1 VNNCTLSIV
10 TVALM
15 LTAFFSHSA
24 VPAQATPSR
33 PLSSCLDPNRARS
46 WHHIDSDE
54 ILVDAGRQRF
64 HLRLA
69 TSCPELD
76 YNHTL
81 VFRSGHGVGRICGNS
96 GDTLLFSQRDARH
109 FPCRIVEVNSLSKD
123 DYRVLLNHHKP
134 QQGVVEVRNPDDKG
148 DSGKN

>member
-1 VNNCTLSIV
+1 VNNGTRTIG
-10 TVALM
+10 TVALI
-15 LTAFFSHSA
+15 LAAFGTHSA
-24 VPAQATPSR
+24 LPAEATPSR
-33 PLSSCLDPNRARS
+33 PLSTCLDPTRARS

-81 VFRSGHGVGRICGNS
+81 VFRSGHGIGRICGNS
-96 GDTLLFSQRDARH
+96 GDTVLFAQTDTRH
-109 FPCRIVEVNSLSKD
+109 FPCRIVEVTSVSKD
-123 DYRVLLNHHKP
+123 DYQILLKHHKP
-134 QQGVVEVRNPDDKG
+134 QQGLVEIRDPDDSG
-148 DSGKN
+148 ASGKN

>member
-1 VNNCTLSIV
+1 MNNCTLSIA
-10 TVALM
+10 TVAFM
-15 LTAFFSHSA
+15 LTAFGSHA
-24 VPAQATPSR
+24 TVPAETTQSR
-33 PLSSCLDPNRARS
+33 PLSACLDPTRARS

-81 VFRSGHGVGRICGNS
+81 VFRSGHGIGRICGNS
-96 GDTLLFSQRDARH
+96 GDRVLFQQSDTRH
-109 FPCRIVEVNSLSKD
+109 FPCRIVEVTSVSKD
-123 DYRVLLNHHKP
+123 DYEILLKSGAGP
-134 QQGVVEVRNPDDKG
+134 KGIVETREPGVE
-148 DSGKN
+148 

>member
-1 VNNCTLSIV
+1 
-10 TVALM
+10 
-15 LTAFFSHSA
+15 
-24 VPAQATPSR
+24 VPTEATPSR
-33 PLSSCLDPNRARS
+33 PLSACLDPTRARS
-46 WHHIDSDE
+46 WHHIDADE

-81 VFRSGHGVGRICGNS
+81 VFRSGHGIGRICGNS
-96 GDTLLFSQRDARH
+96 GDTVLFAQTNTRH
-109 FPCRIVEVNSLSKD
+109 FPCRIVEVTSVSKD
-123 DYRVLLNHHKP
+123 DYQILLKHHKP
-134 QQGVVEVRNPDDKG
+134 QQGSVEIRDPDDKG